1 MIVGQVANLRRV
13 VNPPSSRCRRFVD
26 RPQPPHTQPH
36 ARCILYGMP
45 IESTKLGSGVAVVK
59 ISGRL
64 VFGRE
69 VDRLETTVS
78 DLLKE
83 GPLKVVFDLS
93 ALDYVDSS
101 GIGTIVSC
109 LTQIKKAGSEL
120 RTAGANPRIKR
131 LLTMTGVDKLLTLY
145 PTVSEATAG

>member
-1 MIVGQVANLRRV
+1 
-13 VNPPSSRCRRFVD
+13 
-26 RPQPPHTQPH
+26 
-36 ARCILYGMP
+36 MP
-45 IESTKLGSGVAVVK
+45 IESTKLNAIAVIK

-69 VDRLETTVS
+69 VDRLETVVA
-78 DLLKE
+78 DLLKDKE
-83 GPLKVVFDLS
+83 SKVVFDLS

-120 RTAGANPRIKR
+120 RTAGASPRIKR
-131 LLTMTGVDKLLTLY
+131 LFTMTGVDKLLSLY
-145 PTVSEATAG
+145 PTVNEAVAG

>member
-1 MIVGQVANLRRV
+1 ME
-13 VNPPSSRCRRFVD
+13 
-26 RPQPPHTQPH
+26 
-36 ARCILYGMP
+36 MP
-45 IESTKLGSGVAVVK
+45 IESTKIGSGVAVVK

-64 VFGRE
+64 IFGRE
-69 VDRLETTVS
+69 VDRLETAVS

-83 GPLKVVFDLS
+83 GQSKVVFDLS

-145 PTVSEATAG
+145 PTVAEATAG

>member
-1 MIVGQVANLRRV
+1 
-13 VNPPSSRCRRFVD
+13 
-26 RPQPPHTQPH
+26 
-36 ARCILYGMP
+36 MP
-45 IESTKLGSGVAVVK
+45 IESRKMDPGVTVIK

-69 VDRLETTVS
+69 VDKLETTIT
-78 DLLKE
+78 DLLKQ
-83 GPLKVVFDLS
+83 GQAKVVFDLS

-120 RTAGANPRIKR
+120 RTAGANPRIQR
-131 LLTMTGVDKLLTLY
+131 LFSMTGVDKLLTLY
-145 PTVSEATAG
+145 PTVAEAAAG